1 MRSEVLSSPS
11 PVPRLRNSLVPG
23 LRTEFVLVVWR
34 LIQRRMR
41 HTRHFIHALLGC
53 VAACSL
59 EFIPLPGNAAE
70 SSPSFERDIRPILK
84 AHCFHCHGEGES
96 LKGGID
102 LRLRRLFADKKTDD
116 GIVLSPGHPDQ
127 SLMLK
132 LVQAGDMPKGEK
144 KLNPQQIALIQEW
157 IAKGA
162 PTLRDEPPEIP
173 RGFQITEEERHFWAY
188 QPIRRPN
195 VPDWKET
202 DRVRTAIDVFALKEL
217 RKQGLAFAP
226 EADRLTLIRRV
237 SIDLTGLPPSP
248 EAVDR
253 FLNDDAPGAY
263 ERLVDRVLDSPQ
275 YGERWARHWLDVA
288 GYADSNGYAEADSPR
303 PHAWRYRDYV
313 IRAHNTDKPW
323 NEFLLEQ
330 LAGDELAG
338 ASQDNAAAKAKD
350 AVHQERLIATGFLR
364 LGPDG
369 TGDEV
374 ADANLARNQVMAE
387 TLKIVSSSMLGL
399 TVGCAQCHDHRYDP
413 ISQKDYYSLRAIF
426 EPAYN
431 WKQWRPPAQ
440 RLVSLYTAEDRK
452 KADEIEAE
460 ARKIDEAAAQ
470 LRKDLLEKVFEKE
483 LAKLPEDVRASAK
496 TARNTPG
503 DKRTPEQIALLKKHP
518 SADVQGALDLYDP
531 EANKKVL
538 AKQDEANKVRATK
551 PPEPFIMALTE
562 PAAKPPATFL
572 FSRGD
577 HDQPKEVLPPAEL
590 EIIRR
595 ASVSKSTTLQAEATP
610 AGLQTTPS
618 KTQLPG
624 QSASLAAIA
633 PERNSGAGGTSA
645 PDIEQ
650 FLSQITATNTPL
662 ATSGRRLAYA
672 RWLTSGRHPLV
683 ARVLVNRFWAHH
695 FGRGLVSSLGDF
707 GQLGER
713 PTHPEL
719 LDWLADEFMASGWKL
734 KSFHRLLMT
743 STVYRQSGDN
753 EAAQKADPDN
763 RWYGRM
769 KPRRLD
775 AETLRDSILF
785 VSGSLNP
792 EAFGP
797 PVPIARDGSGR
808 VVTGQQKVDG
818 RGDPTLV
825 DPIGDRAYRR
835 SIYVE
840 TRRSIPL
847 TVLDVFDA
855 PVMSPNC
862 ESRGNSTVAP
872 QALMMLNDTFVLAQ
886 SQRFAE
892 RLFREHPGDVRKQLT
907 RAWKLTYGIPPSERE
922 MTDSLVYLAE
932 ESESIR
938 AHLASL
944 ATPNGSAP
952 KQGDKATTP
961 TVDIPTRAMASL
973 CQALMGANR
982 FLYVD

>member
-1 MRSEVLSSPS
+1 
-11 PVPRLRNSLVPG
+11 
-23 LRTEFVLVVWR
+23 
-34 LIQRRMR
+34 MR
-41 HTRHFIHALLGC
+41 HARHSIHALLGC
-53 VAACSL
+53 VAAASL
-59 EFIPLPGNAAE
+59 STFPSLASAAE
-70 SSPSFERDIRPILK
+70 STPSFERDIRPILK

-96 LKGGID
+96 LKGGVD
-102 LRLRRLFADKKTDD
+102 FRLRRLFVDKKTDD

-127 SLMLK
+127 SLMVK

-144 KLNPQQIALIQEW
+144 KLTSQQISLIQEW

-162 PTLRDEPPEIP
+162 LTLRDEPPEIP
-173 RGFQITEEERHFWAY
+173 RGFQITEEERRFWAY
-188 QPIRRPN
+188 QPIRRPS
-195 VPDWKET
+195 VPEWKET
-202 DRVRTAIDVFALKEL
+202 DRIRTAIDVFALKEL
-217 RKQGLAFAP
+217 RRQGLGFAP
-226 EADRLTLIRRV
+226 EADRLTLVRRV
-237 SIDLTGLPPSP
+237 FIDLTGLPPSP

-253 FLNDDAPGAY
+253 FLADDAPGAY

-275 YGERWARHWLDVA
+275 YGERWARHWLDAA
-288 GYADSNGYAEADSPR
+288 GYADSNGYADADSPR

-313 IRAHNTDKPW
+313 IRAHNADRPW
-323 NEFLLEQ
+323 NEFIVEQ

-338 ASQDNAAAKAKD
+338 VTQENAAAKAKD
-350 AVHQERLIATGFLR
+350 PIHQERLIATGFLR

-374 ADANLARNQVMAE
+374 ADANLARNQVVSE
-387 TLKIVSSSMLGL
+387 TLRIVSSSMLGL

-452 KADEIEAE
+452 KADDIEAE
-460 ARKIDEAAAQ
+460 ARKIDEAASQ
-470 LRKDLLEKVFEKE
+470 LRKELLEKVFEKE
-483 LAKLPEDVRASAK
+483 LAKLPEDIRAAAK

-503 DKRTPEQIALLKKHP
+503 DKRTPEQVALLKKHP

-538 AKQDEANKVRATK
+538 AKQEEANKVRATK

-562 PAAKPPATFL
+562 PAGKPPTTFL

-577 HDQPKEVLPPAEL
+577 HDQPKEATPPAEL

-595 ASVSKSTTLQAEATP
+595 ACQSGAGSTLQAEATP
-610 AGLQTTPS
+610 TSLPSSSAAPQLAGQNSSITP
-618 KTQLPG
+618 P
-624 QSASLAAIA
+624 A
-633 PERNSGAGGTSA
+633 PLRNSGAGGTA
-645 PDIEQ
+645 TPDIEQ
-650 FLSQITATNTPL
+650 FLSQITTTNTPL

-695 FGRGLVSSLGDF
+695 FGRGLVNSQGDF

-713 PTHPEL
+713 PSHPEL

-734 KSFHRLLMT
+734 KSLHRLLMT

-775 AETLRDSILF
+775 AETLRDSILS

-797 PVPIARDGSGR
+797 AVPVARDGSGR

-818 RGDPTLV
+818 RGDPTVV
-825 DPIGDRAYRR
+825 DPIGERANRR

-840 TRRSIPL
+840 SRRSIPL

-862 ESRGNSTVAP
+862 ESRGSSTVAP
-872 QALMMLNDTFVLAQ
+872 QALMMLNDTFVLTQA
-886 SQRFAE
+886 QRFAE
-892 RLFREHPGDVRKQLT
+892 RLFREYPGDVRTQLT
-907 RAWKLTYGIPPSERE
+907 RAWKLAYGIPPTERE
-922 MTDSLVYLAE
+922 LTEGLIYLAE
-932 ESESIR
+932 ETESIR
-938 AHLASL
+938 AHLASI
-944 ATPNGSAP
+944 AP
-952 KQGDKATTP
+952 AGAPAAKPTDKAAAAM
-961 TVDIPTRAMASL
+961 VDIPTRAMASL
-973 CQALMGANR
+973 CQALLGANR